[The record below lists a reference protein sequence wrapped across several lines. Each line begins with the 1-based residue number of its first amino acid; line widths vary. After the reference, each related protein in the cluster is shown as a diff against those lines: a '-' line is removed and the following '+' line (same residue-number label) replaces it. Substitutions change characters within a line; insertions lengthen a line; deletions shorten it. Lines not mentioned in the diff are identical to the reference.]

1 MIIKMETAIK
11 WLKNGDARLSGY
23 TNGIDNEHSHAIVDH
38 FDRMQ
43 TYHCL
48 DDDMQLAHTFHPEL
62 MSE

>member
-1 MIIKMETAIK
+1 MIIKMETAIR
-11 WLKNGDARLSGY
+11 WIKNGDARLSGY
-23 TNGIDNEHSHAIVDH
+23 TRGDDEHTYAFLDH

-48 DDDMQLAHTFHPEL
+48 DDDMQLAHTFCPEL